1 MKPMLPASDGPRPA
15 EITLAD
21 QERMVAAL
29 VQRVRDA
36 NGGEEAAAVQV
47 VETHISFV
55 LLAGGHA
62 CKIRKALNLGFLD
75 FSTLAARRFDCEEE
89 LRLNRRLA
97 PALYLGVLPI
107 TGSIVRPEFGGQ
119 GPVLDWAVRMR
130 AFPQDAQWDH
140 AIAQGRLQPQHV
152 DELAAVLWPFHRD
165 APRAAAAAP
174 NAHGTGVGGPADV
187 RAPVLECL
195 DTLQTLLG
203 TDADR
208 ARVAELMRW
217 EAQAFGALR
226 GAFIRRAREGFVREI
241 HGDLHLGNVTQLD
254 GRCTVFDCI
263 EFNPALRWIDVMSD
277 VAFMAMDLHSHARPD
292 LAHRFVSA
300 YLGRSGD
307 YAGVR
312 VLRYHLVYRAL
323 VRAKVAA
330 LRAAQFSEG
339 AAAAASADSERASAL
354 AAIGRYLD
362 VARSFSRA
370 THPTLMLTHGFS
382 GSGKT
387 TATQGLVERCGA
399 IRVRADVERKR
410 LFGLAANVRS
420 DAKVNARLY
429 SSGVTDATHQRLREA
444 ARIAL
449 RSGFSVILDAT
460 FLDHAPRAHAKALA
474 DELKVGFV
482 IVDFRVDVPT
492 LRDRVRLRKARGDDA
507 SDADEAVLESQ
518 LAHAEPLHPDEQA
531 AVFSFQGDWGPL
543 VDNRARSN
551 S

>member
-1 MKPMLPASDGPRPA
+1 MNQMLPGSDGPLPG
-15 EITLAD
+15 EVTLAD

-29 VQRVRDA
+29 GQRVRDA
-36 NGGEEAAAVQV
+36 SGGGEAAAVAV
-47 VETHISFV
+47 VQTHISFV

-62 CKIRKALNLGFLD
+62 FKIRKALNLGFLD

-97 PALYLGVLPI
+97 PALYLGVVPL
-107 TGSIVRPEFGGQ
+107 TGSVVQPEFGGD

-140 AIAQGRLQPQHV
+140 AIAKGRLEPRHI
-152 DELAAVLWPFHRD
+152 DELAEVLWPFHRD
-165 APRAAAAAP
+165 APQRAASASIT
-174 NAHGTGVGGPADV
+174 HGEGLGRSAEV

-195 DTLQTLLG
+195 ETLQTLLG
-203 TDADR
+203 SEAGR
-208 ARVAELMRW
+208 IHVAELTAW

-226 GAFIRRAREGFVREI
+226 GAFARRAREGFVREV

-263 EFNPALRWIDVMSD
+263 EFNPALRWIDVMGD

-292 LAHRFVSA
+292 LAHRFVNA
-300 YLGRSGD
+300 YLERSGD

-312 VLRYHLVYRAL
+312 VLRYYLVYRAL
-323 VRAKVAA
+323 VRAKVAT
-330 LRAAQFSEG
+330 LRAAQLG
-339 AAAAASADSERASAL
+339 DGDAGVAPADSEHATAV

-362 VARSFSRA
+362 VALAVSRA
-370 THPTLMLTHGFS
+370 TRPALMLTHGFS

-387 TATQGLVERCGA
+387 TATQGLLERCGA

-410 LFGLAANVRS
+410 LFGLAANTRG
-420 DAKVNARLY
+420 DAKVNARVY
-429 SSGVTDATHQRLREA
+429 SAGATDATHQRLREA
-444 ARIAL
+444 ARVAL

-460 FLDHAPRAHAKALA
+460 FLDHAQRAQAKALA
-474 DELKVGFV
+474 DALGVGFV
-482 IVDFRVDVPT
+482 MIDFPVDVPT
-492 LRDRVRLRKARGDDA
+492 LRERVRLRMARADDA
-507 SDADEAVLESQ
+507 SDADLAVLESQ
-518 LAHAEPLHPDEQA
+518 LAHAQTLRQDEQA
-531 AVFSFQGDWGPL
+531 LVFSFQGDWAPL
-543 VDNRARSN
+543 VDNRTRSN

>member
-1 MKPMLPASDGPRPA
+1 MKQMLPDSDGPLPG

-29 VQRVRDA
+29 GQRVRDA
-36 NGGEEAAAVQV
+36 SGGGEPSAVEV
-47 VETHISFV
+47 VQTHISFV

-62 CKIRKALNLGFLD
+62 FKIRKALSLGFLD

-107 TGSIVRPEFGGQ
+107 TGSVVLPEFGGD

-140 AIAQGRLQPQHV
+140 VIAQGRLDPRHI
-152 DELAAVLWPFHRD
+152 DELADVLWPFHRD
-165 APRAAAAAP
+165 APRCAAAAP
-174 NAHGTGVGGPADV
+174 NAHGMGPHGPADV

-195 DTLQTLLG
+195 NTLQLG
-203 TDADR
+203 SAADR

-226 GAFIRRAREGFVREI
+226 GAFARRAREGFVREV

-254 GRCTVFDCI
+254 GHCTVFDCI

-277 VAFMAMDLHSHARPD
+277 VAFMAMDLHSHVLPD
-292 LAHRFVSA
+292 LAHRFVNA
-300 YLGRSGD
+300 YLERSGD
-307 YAGVR
+307 YEGVR
-312 VLRYHLVYRAL
+312 VLRYYLVYRAL
-323 VRAKVAA
+323 VRAKVAT
-330 LRAAQFSEG
+330 LRAAQLG
-339 AAAAASADSERASAL
+339 DGDAGVAPADSEHATAV

-362 VARSFSRA
+362 VGLAFSRA
-370 THPTLMLTHGFS
+370 VHPILMLTHGFS

-387 TATQGLVERCGA
+387 TATQGLLERCGA

-410 LFGLAANVRS
+410 LFGLAANTRG

-429 SSGVTDATHQRLREA
+429 SAGATVATHQRLREA
-444 ARIAL
+444 ARVAM

-460 FLDHAPRAHAKALA
+460 FLDHAQRAQAKALA
-474 DELKVGFV
+474 DALGVGFV
-482 IVDFRVDVPT
+482 IIDFPVDVPT
-492 LRDRVRLRKARGDDA
+492 LRERVRLRMARADDA
-507 SDADEAVLESQ
+507 SDADLAVLESQ
-518 LAHAEPLHPDEQA
+518 LAHAQTLRQDEQA
-531 AVFSFQGDWGPL
+531 LVFSFQGDWATL
-543 VDNRARSN
+543 VDNRSRSN
-551 S
+551 A

>member
-1 MKPMLPASDGPRPA
+1 MKQMLPGSDRPSPG

-21 QERMVAAL
+21 QARMVAAL

-36 NGGEEAAAVQV
+36 RGGGDAGTVDVVQ
-47 VETHISFV
+47 THISFV

-62 CKIRKALNLGFLD
+62 WKIRKALSLGFLD
-75 FSTLAARRFDCEEE
+75 FSSIAARRFDCEEE

-97 PALYLGVLPI
+97 PALYLGLVPI
-107 TGSIVRPEFGGQ
+107 TGSIIQPEFGGD
-119 GPVLDWAVRMR
+119 GPVLDWAVRML

-140 AIAQGRLQPQHV
+140 AIGQGRLGPRHI
-152 DELAAVLWPFHRD
+152 DELAGVLWPFHRD
-165 APRAAAAAP
+165 APRCAATES
-174 NAHGTGVGGPADV
+174 GTDGKGFGRPADV

-203 TDADR
+203 DGADR
-208 ARVAELMRW
+208 ARVAELMRC
-217 EAQAFGALR
+217 EGQTFGALR
-226 GAFIRRAREGFVREI
+226 GAFVRRTRDGFVREV

-292 LAHRFVSA
+292 LAHRFVNA
-300 YLGRSGD
+300 YLEHSGD
-307 YAGVR
+307 YPGVR
-312 VLRYHLVYRAL
+312 VLHYYLVYRAL

-330 LRAAQFSEG
+330 LRVTQLGNGNAAV
-339 AAAAASADSERASAL
+339 APADSERATAL

-362 VARSFSRA
+362 VAGAFSRA
-370 THPTLMLTHGFS
+370 TRPTLMLTHGFS

-387 TATQGLVERCGA
+387 TASQGLLERCGA

-410 LFGLAANVRS
+410 LFGLAANAHS
-420 DAKVNARLY
+420 DGAARARLY
-429 SSGVTDATHQRLREA
+429 SAGATEATHARLREA
-444 ARIAL
+444 ARVAL

-460 FLDHAPRAHAKALA
+460 FLGHAPRAKAKALA
-474 DELKVGFV
+474 DALGVGFV
-482 IVDFRVDVPT
+482 IIDFPVDAPT
-492 LRDRVRLRKARGDDA
+492 LRERVRLRTARADDA
-507 SDADEAVLESQ
+507 SDADGAVLESQ
-518 LAHAEPLHPDEQA
+518 LAHAQPLRLEEQA
-531 AVFSFQGDWGPL
+531 AVFTFRGDWRPL
-543 VDNRARSN
+543 VDNRMGSN

>member
-1 MKPMLPASDGPRPA
+1 VLPASDPPLPG

-21 QERMVAAL
+21 QARMVAAL
-29 VQRVRDA
+29 VTREHEARGAEDA
-36 NGGEEAAAVQV
+36 GAVEV
-47 VETHISFV
+47 VQTHISFV

-75 FSTLAARRFDCEEE
+75 FATLAARRFDCEEE

-97 PALYLGVLPI
+97 PALYLGMVPI
-107 TGSIVRPEFGGQ
+107 TGSIDQPEFGGG

-140 AIAQGRLQPQHV
+140 AIAQGRLEPRHV
-152 DELAAVLWPFHRD
+152 DELADVLWPFHRD
-165 APRAAAAAP
+165 APRSTAAVSSLR
-174 NAHGTGVGGPADV
+174 GTGPGRPADV

-203 TDADR
+203 TEADR

-217 EAQAFGALR
+217 EVQAFGALR
-226 GAFIRRAREGFVREI
+226 GAFVRRAREGFVREV

-277 VAFMAMDLHSHARPD
+277 VAFMAMDLHSHARPG
-292 LAHRFVSA
+292 LAHRFVNA
-300 YLGRSGD
+300 YLERSGD

-312 VLRYHLVYRAL
+312 VLRYYLVYRAL

-330 LRAAQFSEG
+330 LRAAQLG
-339 AAAAASADSERASAL
+339 DGDAAVAPADSERARAL
-354 AAIGRYLD
+354 AAVSRYLA
-362 VARSFSRA
+362 VALSFSHAVRL
-370 THPTLMLTHGFS
+370 TLMLTHGFS

-387 TATQGLVERCGA
+387 TATQGLLERCGA

-410 LFGLAANVRS
+410 IFGLAANARS

-429 SSGVTDATHQRLREA
+429 STGATGATQQRLREA
-444 ARIAL
+444 ARVAL

-460 FLDHAPRAHAKALA
+460 FLDSAPRALAKGLA
-474 DELKVGFV
+474 DALGVGFV
-482 IVDFRVDVPT
+482 VIDFPVDAPT
-492 LRDRVRLRKARGDDA
+492 LRERVQLRTSGGDDA
-507 SDADEAVLESQ
+507 SDADLAVLESQ
-518 LAHAEPLHPDEQA
+518 LVHAQPLSPGEQTL
-531 AVFSFQGDWGPL
+531 VFTYQGDWAPL
-543 VDNRARSN
+543 VDNRTGSN